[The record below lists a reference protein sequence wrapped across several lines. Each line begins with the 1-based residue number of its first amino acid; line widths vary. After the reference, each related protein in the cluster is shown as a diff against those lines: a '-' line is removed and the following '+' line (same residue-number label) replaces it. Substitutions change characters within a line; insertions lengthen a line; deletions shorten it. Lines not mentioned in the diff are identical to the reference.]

1 VPAHAGSSRRRVVL
15 TVAVSATGAL
25 LVAGVVGLLLH
36 TATPAGNAVVESA
49 STLGFATTPA
59 PPQARPTAGIVHLS
73 ATINGHAQSASGVV
87 LDSRGTIITTA
98 AAVGGA
104 TSIVALLADG
114 TEATAVLLGVDDDSG
129 AAVLTIQASPLAAA
143 TGRAVTLTSGTEVHV
158 TDPQRVD
165 VVVDA
170 LGAHAD
176 MDATHRLS
184 HLVRLDEKGDVPV
197 TEGAALLDADENVV
211 GLCTHDDDGDLY
223 AVPIEIPRAAAQSL
237 AVHGRIVVPWLGVAG
252 IDKTTTDGGAV
263 VKSVA
268 PTSPAHAAGL
278 APGDVIVALEG
289 ERIASMAALAL
300 TLRQYDAGAM
310 VDVTYVRGGV
320 VNVASV
326 LLAAE
331 PDS

>member
-1 VPAHAGSSRRRVVL
+1 
-15 TVAVSATGAL
+15 
-25 LVAGVVGLLLH
+25 
-36 TATPAGNAVVESA
+36 
-49 STLGFATTPA
+49 
-59 PPQARPTAGIVHLS
+59 
-73 ATINGHAQSASGVV
+73 
-87 LDSRGTIITTA
+87 
-98 AAVGGA
+98 
-104 TSIVALLADG
+104 
-114 TEATAVLLGVDDDSG
+114 
-129 AAVLTIQASPLAAA
+129 
-143 TGRAVTLTSGTEVHV
+143 
-158 TDPQRVD
+158 
-165 VVVDA
+165 
-170 LGAHAD
+170 
-176 MDATHRLS
+176 
-184 HLVRLDEKGDVPV
+184 
-197 TEGAALLDADENVV
+197 
-211 GLCTHDDDGDLY
+211 
-223 AVPIEIPRAAAQSL
+223 
-237 AVHGRIVVPWLGVAG
+237 VAG